1 MDLKSVKGTVKVI
14 SSDSPFEEYKRF
26 WLKRVPFKPLTNQ
39 GSKNHPHLSTE
50 TLVMVRYNRY
60 I

>member
-39 GSKNHPHLSTE
+39 GSQTYPHLSTE